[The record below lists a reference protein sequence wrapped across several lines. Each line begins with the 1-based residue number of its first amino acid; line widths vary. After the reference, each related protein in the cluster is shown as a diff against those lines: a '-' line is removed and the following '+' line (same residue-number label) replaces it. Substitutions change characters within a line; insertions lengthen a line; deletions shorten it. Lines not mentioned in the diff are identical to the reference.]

1 MINII
6 IFSKDRACQ
15 LELLLRSMKIF
26 FFEHKICK
34 VSILYKYSDE
44 RFKAGYNSVKYLH
57 PEYYY
62 VQEIGGGFKAQV
74 GSLMD
79 EQYPLTMFLVDDIVF
94 KDYFF
99 IRSEEMKLFISQE
112 DIACLSLRMCP
123 RINYCYTEKRPTPPP
138 VVSEEGKWR
147 WPGLLGDWGYP
158 NSVDGCIYKTHKI
171 IHMIRTMS
179 YHNPNTF
186 EGTWAHFPPQD
197 QPYMVCF
204 KESKIVNN
212 PINKVQTANAN
223 HCGGVSARF
232 INEQFLSGKVISLK
246 PFVGLKNMAAHQE
259 EDITF
264 MKVTDFSVIELID
277 LAEKF
282 KIDYERV
289 IGNSIRKTY
298 EGEADINV
306 FIPIK
311 GRESF
316 IAPCVTYLKQSALGS
331 SYKIRIIIIENDAV
345 PNNKERITS
354 LGVDYIFIP
363 LKDSFS
369 NNTFAKSLSYNVGYL
384 TSPKVQ
390 WNIFHDIDIL
400 VEQDYFKKLKVYL
413 DKNPKWVQPYTKRRV
428 LRISDT
434 YTDKICLGNITDLSL
449 IPPEHITA
457 SNPGSPGGSIVIRSD
472 VFEGVGGYD
481 PELFYGYAPED
492 DILWTKLEAT
502 SSITN
507 AVRSCFDGGGGTFAD
522 DPAIEVYHL
531 SHLSVVGQNKEYI
544 DMLLYRRSY
553 HSYTHVDKMRYI
565 EYKREIWEEAK
576 KLSL

>member
-44 RFKAGYNSVKYLH
+44 QFKVGYDSVKYLH
-57 PEYYY
+57 PEYNY
-62 VQEIGGGFKAQV
+62 VLETNGGFKAQMC
-74 GSLMD
+74 SLMY
-79 EQYPLTMFLVDDIVF
+79 EQNMLTMFLVDDIVF

-99 IRSEEMKLFISQE
+99 LRSNEMKHFIAHE

-123 RINYCYTEKRPTPPP
+123 RINYCYTERRPTPPP
-138 VVSEEGKWR
+138 VVSEDGTWK
-147 WPGLLGDWGYP
+147 WPGLPGDWGYP
-158 NSVDGCIYKTHKI
+158 NSVDGCIYKTQKI
-171 IHMIRTMS
+171 IHMVRTMD
-179 YHNPNTF
+179 YYNPNTF
-186 EGTWAHFPPQD
+186 EGTWANFPPYD
-197 QPYMVCF
+197 QPYMVCY

-212 PINKVQTANAN
+212 PINKVQNVNGN
-223 HCGGVSARF
+223 HCGDVSARF
-232 INEQFLSGKVISLK
+232 INDQFLSGKVICLK

-259 EDITF
+259 EEITF
-264 MKVTDFSVIELID
+264 MKVTNHNIREFLDFVG
-277 LAEKF
+277 KN
-282 KIDYERV
+282 KIDYEKV
-289 IGNSIRKTY
+289 ISNSTRKTQ

-316 IAPCVTYLKQSALGS
+316 IGPCVNYLKLSALNS
-331 SYKIRIIIIENDAV
+331 SYKVRIIIIENDDA
-345 PNNKERITS
+345 PNNLDRITA

-363 LKDSFS
+363 LKESFS
-369 NNTFAKSLSYNVGYL
+369 NNTFAKSLSYNVGYI

-400 VEQDYFKKLKVYL
+400 VENDYFKKLKVYL
-413 DKNPKWVQPYTKRRV
+413 DKNPRWLQPYTKRRV

-434 YTDKICLGNITDLSL
+434 YTDKICSENITDLSL
-449 IPPEHITA
+449 VPPEHITA
-457 SNPGSPGGSIVIRSD
+457 SNPGSPGGSIVVRSD
-472 VFEGVGGYD
+472 VFESVGGYD

-492 DILWTKLEAT
+492 DFFWTKLEAIA
-502 SSITN
+502 SVTN
-507 AVRSCFDGGGGTFAD
+507 EIKSCFDGGSGTFAD

-531 SHLSVVGQNKEYI
+531 SHVSVENQNKEYK
-544 DMLLYRRSY
+544 DMLLYRKSY
-553 HSYTHVDKMRYI
+553 YAYTHVEKMVYI
-565 EYKREIWEEAK
+565 GLKKMILEEAK
-576 KLSL
+576 KYG